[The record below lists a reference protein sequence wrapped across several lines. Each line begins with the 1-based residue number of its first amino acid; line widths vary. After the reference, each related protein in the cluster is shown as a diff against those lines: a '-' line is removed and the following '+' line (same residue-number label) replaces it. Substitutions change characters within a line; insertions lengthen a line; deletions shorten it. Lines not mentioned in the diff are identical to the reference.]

1 MKYIILSIITIS
13 LCSCQ
18 KHDFDLADIKLPMK
32 KETFTGKF
40 KCDEGSDFVEAVTY
54 KTTDEAALWFGD
66 EKLSGNM
73 VDGNSSFGTNQ
84 VRFQLVK
91 KTNKIEAYQ
100 LQVETEKESLK
111 LEKSLDRKFG
121 KADFYYQNKE
131 FSFKIWEFNQN
142 TYFLEINNTTVYNG
156 KKTITANLNVVNN
169 KNELLFNYY
178 IAGGFQYYGDYLY
191 EKKKP
196 EHQNQTY
203 TYHDFVNQKESEDG
217 KDSYF
222 VKDFVK

>member
-111 LEKSLDRKFG
+111 LENHWIGNLVKQISIIKIKNSVSKSG
-121 KADFYYQNKE
+121 
-131 FSFKIWEFNQN
+131 
-142 TYFLEINNTTVYNG
+142 
-156 KKTITANLNVVNN
+156 NLIRI
-169 KNELLFNYY
+169 LIFWRLIIPPFTM
-178 IAGGFQYYGDYLY
+178 A
-191 EKKKP
+191 KKP
-196 EHQNQTY
+196 LLQI
-203 TYHDFVNQKESEDG
+203 
-217 KDSYF
+217 
-222 VKDFVK
+222 